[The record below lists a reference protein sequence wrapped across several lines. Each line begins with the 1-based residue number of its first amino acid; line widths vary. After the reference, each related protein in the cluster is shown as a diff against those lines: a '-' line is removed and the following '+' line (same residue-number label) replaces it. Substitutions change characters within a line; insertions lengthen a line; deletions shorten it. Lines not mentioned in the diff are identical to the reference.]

1 MGKEYH
7 SSFLFAIPPIQKLF
21 HRRGQPRIGL
31 SQEVMGMKKKR
42 GSALRRFLAVALS
55 LLTLWAVVVTVG
67 SDSVAAAM
75 AAVRQRSSL
84 PTALLRWELGDYAAR
99 DALSAVTAMAIG
111 QSPLLLA
118 GRGEVTQLWTTAE
131 TSDSGEE
138 TPQPEEIQVQQPQT
152 TTPSQPQT
160 SGVKDNGVAA
170 QTIAPAS
177 PAGYDVVNGVYV
189 KNTSIYTLDAAALSA
204 APYQVTL
211 PTDAP
216 QVLIVHTHGSEAY
229 TMPPGEEYVASGTCR
244 TADTN
249 YSVVRVGD
257 EIASVLSSYGL
268 SVVHDRSLYDDPEY
282 DGAYTRSLASIESY
296 VAKYPSI
303 TYILDVH
310 RDAIEDGNGNQ
321 YKLVSKEDPS
331 VAQVSLVVGTSGSG
345 QSFDNWQENLKFALS
360 VQQTAAAAHPTL
372 MRPIYVRNSRYN
384 QHITT
389 GSLLVEVGAAGN
401 SLEEA
406 LNGARLFAAGLGE
419 TICRK

>member
-1 MGKEYH
+1 
-7 SSFLFAIPPIQKLF
+7 
-21 HRRGQPRIGL
+21 
-31 SQEVMGMKKKR
+31 MKK
-42 GSALRRFLAVALS
+42 GGNALFRRLLALLLS
-55 LLTLWAVVVTVG
+55 LLTLWAVFVTVG
-67 SDSVAAAM
+67 SDSVAAAW
-75 AAVRQRSSL
+75 ASVRQRGSL
-84 PTALLRWELGDYAAR
+84 PTVLLRWELGDYAAR
-99 DALSAVTAMAIG
+99 DALSAVTSMAIG

-118 GRGEVTQLWTTAE
+118 GRSQVTQLWATAE
-131 TSDSGEE
+131 SSDSGAQ
-138 TPQPEEIQVQQPQT
+138 TPEEISPVQPQAEE
-152 TTPSQPQT
+152 PALSQPQT
-160 SGVKDNGVAA
+160 SGAADNGVAS

-177 PAGYDVVNGVYV
+177 PAGYDVVNGIYI

-204 APYQVTL
+204 DPYRVTL
-211 PTDAP
+211 PAEAP

-229 TMPPGEEYVASGTCR
+229 TMPPGEAYVASGTCR
-244 TADTN
+244 TADTSV
-249 YSVVRVGD
+249 SVVRVGD
-257 EIASVLSSYGL
+257 EIASVLSSCGL

-310 RDAIEDGNGNQ
+310 RDAIEDGDGNQ
-321 YKLVSKEDPS
+321 YKLVSREDPS

-345 QSFDNWQENLKFALS
+345 QSFDNWQENLKFALL
-360 VQQTAAAAHPTL
+360 VQQNVAAAQPTV

-406 LNGARLFAAGLGE
+406 LNGARIFAAGLAK
-419 TICRK
+419 TICQT